1 MIKPVSSDELAA
13 WAGEARERWNIPAIA
28 VGLLTDGAAVTASA
42 GAAPDDVFR
51 IASVTK
57 PFVATLAH
65 DLLDL
70 DAPPPGTQV
79 AATVRQLLSHQGGL
93 ACEWPGSLEE
103 FGDDDE
109 ALLRVAACEPR
120 RLPFGPGEL
129 FSYSNVGFWLVGA
142 AIAQSCGTTF
152 EEAMQTRVLEPLA
165 LGSTG
170 FEAEGL
176 VPGYVQVAPG
186 ADEHRRFDGAYP
198 RVRRP
203 SGGLHASVGDLL
215 RFAESQFERRDLQRP
230 LVSGPGFEHGLGWF
244 LRKRAGRR
252 SVEHPGSAAGYQS
265 LLLLIPEERVAFAA
279 LTNSSRGL
287 AAITDILDR
296 LGLETD
302 MPEEA
307 SLTSEQLGE
316 FVGRYE
322 APGVR
327 LELSRDAD
335 GLRLDYSE
343 KDPFRREW
351 DAYPPIRLRAVGE
364 REFELVDGEWRGQ
377 WLGFPRDGVVSFG
390 IVAQR
395 VR

>member
-1 MIKPVSSDELAA
+1 M
-13 WAGEARERWNIPAIA
+13 
-28 VGLLTDGAAVTASA
+28 
-42 GAAPDDVFR
+42 
-51 IASVTK
+51 
-57 PFVATLAH
+57 H
-65 DLLDL
+65 
-70 DAPPPGTQV
+70 TQV
-79 AATVRQLLSHQGGL
+79 L
-93 ACEWPGSLEE
+93 
-103 FGDDDE
+103 D
-109 ALLRVAACEPR
+109 
-120 RLPFGPGEL
+120 
-129 FSYSNVGFWLVGA
+129 
-142 AIAQSCGTTF
+142 
-152 EEAMQTRVLEPLA
+152 PLA

-170 FEAEGL
+170 FEAESP

-186 ADEHRRFDGAYP
+186 ADGHRRFDGGYP

-203 SGGLHASVGDLL
+203 SGGLLSSVGDLL

-265 LLLLIPEERVAFAA
+265 LLFLIPEERVAFVA

-287 AAITDILDR
+287 AAITDLLDR
-296 LGLETD
+296 LGLATD
-302 MPEEA
+302 TPEEA
-307 SLTSEQLGE
+307 PLTSEQLGK

-327 LELSRDAD
+327 LELSPDAN

-395 VR
+395 VG

>member
-1 MIKPVSSDELAA
+1 
-13 WAGEARERWNIPAIA
+13 
-28 VGLLTDGAAVTASA
+28 
-42 GAAPDDVFR
+42 
-51 IASVTK
+51 
-57 PFVATLAH
+57 
-65 DLLDL
+65 
-70 DAPPPGTQV
+70 
-79 AATVRQLLSHQGGL
+79 VRQLLSHQGGL

-109 ALLRVAACEPR
+109 ALLRVAAGEPR
-120 RLPFGPGEL
+120 LLPFGPGEL

-142 AIAQSCGTTF
+142 AIAQSCGATF
-152 EEAMQTRVLEPLA
+152 EEAMHTQVLDPLA

-170 FEAEGL
+170 FEAESP

-186 ADEHRRFDGAYP
+186 ADEHRRFDGGYP

-203 SGGLHASVGDLL
+203 SGGLLSSVGDLL

-265 LLLLIPEERVAFAA
+265 LLLLIPEERVAFVA

-287 AAITDILDR
+287 AAITDLLDR
-296 LGLETD
+296 LGLATD
-302 MPEEA
+302 TPEEA
-307 SLTSEQLGE
+307 PLTSEQLGK

-327 LELSRDAD
+327 LELSPDAN

-395 VR
+395 VG